1 MLSSQPMC
9 FNLFGPLVQD
19 HALATQLARALWGE
33 HIAQVTDV
41 RIEWAPE
48 PRQEYLDDNTSFD
61 AFIEYRDTDGGL
73 GFVAIETKLTEPF
86 SQRLDDRPSYRRWM
100 GEGSPWLSDAADKVQ
115 AVRHNQLW
123 RDHLL
128 AWSLLNHP
136 SSPYSEGKLVVVHHP
151 QDASCAKTLSGYRGL
166 LQDEHTFDE
175 LTLDA
180 ILDAWEPLMKDDT
193 WLQAFRA
200 RYLDLA
206 QGRTE

>member
-86 SQRLDDRPSYRRWM
+86 SQRLDDRPSYRR
-100 GEGSPWLSDAADKVQ
+100 SPMLPTRS
-115 AVRHNQLW
+115 R
-123 RDHLL
+123 
-128 AWSLLNHP
+128 P
-136 SSPYSEGKLVVVHHP
+136 SGTTS
-151 QDASCAKTLSGYRGL
+151 SGVITCWPG
-166 LQDEHTFDE
+166 
-175 LTLDA
+175 
-180 ILDAWEPLMKDDT
+180 PC
-193 WLQAFRA
+193 
-200 RYLDLA
+200 
-206 QGRTE
+206 